1 MGVNNTTPTV
11 LDEATRLPSPPP
23 GVVGPTKCV
32 MGAVGGGVQCVVPTH
47 LPPRLEK
54 AKLGE
59 GEGGWVVEAVLV
71 GFAVSPAGLDS
82 PWDL

>member
-23 GVVGPTKCV
+23 DVVEPTKCV
-32 MGAVGGGVQCVVPTH
+32 MGAVGCGVQCVVPTH

-59 GEGGWVVEAVLV
+59 GEGGGWLRQLWLVL
-71 GFAVSPAGLDS
+71 P
-82 PWDL
+82 